1 MNRQTV
7 KQNNYLFACDVPV
20 AKSQRSCLQILY
32 ALDLQL
38 WLVTDDN
45 LKSVAVKVAFDWFP
59 FSFFFSSELG
69 NGKIASVQGQWRG
82 IKGQRPALQVKKKII
97 IKKNQFTFNISASK
111 EPHWQLQILQ
121 VVSFHLSDAVK
132 RRSPNHEIE

>member
-1 MNRQTV
+1 MFSKKNKKGVRNYNRQTV

-20 AKSQRSCLQILY
+20 AESQRSCLQILY

-59 FSFFFSSELG
+59 FSFFISSELG

-82 IKGQRPALQVKKKII
+82 IKGQRPALQVKKNK
-97 IKKNQFTFNISASK
+97 IKKNNSLSISK
-111 EPHWQLQILQ
+111 HQ
-121 VVSFHLSDAVK
+121 K
-132 RRSPNHEIE
+132 NHIGSCRFSRW